1 MAMIS
6 VLIVG
11 GGFVGINAAK
21 QLGNHRQI
29 QVTLVDRKNHHL
41 FQPLLYQVAMAGL
54 SPADIAVP
62 IRSLVSRYQNC
73 RVLQAEV
80 TGLDLPSNRIM
91 TNVGPMSYD
100 FLILASGSKHSYFG
114 HPEWETFAPGLKTIE
129 QATEIRRRVLTA
141 FEEAE
146 RCDDRSKQKKQ
157 LTFVIVG
164 GGPTGVEL
172 AGAIGEMT
180 RFTLTKDF
188 RNVDVAL
195 TRIILVESQSR
206 ILPMF
211 SEKQANRAV
220 RYLETLGVQ
229 VWTNSVVRSVDSS
242 GVHLDNEFIEA
253 ATVLW
258 AAGVEA
264 SPLGRMTGGEVDRSG
279 RVQVQNDLS
288 LPHAAN
294 VFVAGDMARLETEN
308 GGLLPG
314 TASVAMQQGQFLGRL
329 ISQIVAGKPRQSFRF
344 VDKGQMATIGR
355 SRAVIEIGKFH
366 MSGRIAWLIWLVV
379 HIYYLTGF
387 RNRLVVV
394 LQWAWSYL
402 TFRCGARLIVD
413 KKWEFY
419 S

>member
-1 MAMIS
+1 MKS

-62 IRSLVSRYQNC
+62 IRSLMSRYRNC

-80 TGLDLPSNRIM
+80 TGLDLPANRIV
-91 TNVGPMSYD
+91 TNVGSMTFDY
-100 FLILASGSKHSYFG
+100 LILASGSKHSYFG
-114 HPEWETFAPGLKTIE
+114 HRDWETFAPGLKTIE
-129 QATEIRRRVLTA
+129 QATEIRRRVLSA
-141 FEEAE
+141 FEVAE
-146 RCDDRSKQKKQ
+146 RCDDRAQQKKQ
-157 LTFVIVG
+157 LSFVIVG

-180 RFTLTKDF
+180 RFTLAKDF

-195 TRIILVESQSR
+195 TRIILVEGQSR

-211 SEKQANRAV
+211 SEKQANRAA
-220 RYLETLGVQ
+220 RFLETLGVQ
-229 VWTNSVVRSVDSS
+229 VWTNSTVRSVDSS
-242 GVHLDNEFIEA
+242 GVHLDNEHIEA

-264 SPLGRMTGGEVDRSG
+264 SELGRMTGGEVDRSG
-279 RVQVQNDLS
+279 RVHVQNDLS
-288 LPHAAN
+288 LPHAPN
-294 VFVAGDMARLETEN
+294 VFVAGDLAYLIGQN
-308 GGLLPG
+308 GNLLPG
-314 TASVAMQQGQFLGRL
+314 TAPVAMQQGQFLGRL
-329 ISQIVAGKPRQSFRF
+329 ISQEIAGKPRRPFRF

-355 SRAVIEIGKFH
+355 SRAIIEIGNFH

-387 RNRLVVV
+387 RNRLAVV

-402 TFRCGARLIVD
+402 TFRRGARLIVD